1 MSTISYLSLD
11 LQDCD
16 VQLELAIA
24 HQHKGYTKYHLG
36 IHYLACSEPQAGL
49 PVCSPVIPSG
59 CCPGCTFSCS
69 LCAGV
74 QWQARAGRRSLAD
87 QGQITEVDIFKDG
100 SFASFRSVLD
110 SVLKDLHKQG
120 IGTTTKRADCISEDT
135 VGEAVGGGMYFK
147 LTHRLS

>member
-1 MSTISYLSLD
+1 MTG
-11 LQDCD
+11 LQTGRPAE
-16 VQLELAIA
+16 VRNKQGNEYQGGTL
-24 HQHKGYTKYHLG
+24 Y
-36 IHYLACSEPQAGL
+36 
-49 PVCSPVIPSG
+49 
-59 CCPGCTFSCS
+59 S

-135 VGEAVGGGMYFK
+135 VGEAMGGEC
-147 LTHRLS
+147 TWR